1 MKKRKF
7 LFLTLLTLLF
17 LSSCGIPNMFVPDS
31 SSVSFITDTSN
42 QKATIKINSS
52 YLLDRTKNRPY
63 SPEVNL
69 FYIIRGAD
77 SSSAYSSL
85 LNSFNSTFCKYP
97 YCNPITGAKTDGA
110 PIVEYKSG
118 DNTYGLYQFFQS
130 DGLLSSGYFKDGQL
144 NMKFEFTEEDG
155 LILSIYDNENRLIAR
170 RELRRSYDG
179 DSFSTLASINEGEEL
194 IGDYVLPVEVKIYAA
209 VTFAF
214 TEYTNV
220 WNTEISKELF
230 SFRLE

>member
-1 MKKRKF
+1 
-7 LFLTLLTLLF
+7 
-17 LSSCGIPNMFVPDS
+17 
-31 SSVSFITDTSN
+31 
-42 QKATIKINSS
+42 
-52 YLLDRTKNRPY
+52 
-63 SPEVNL
+63 
-69 FYIIRGAD
+69 
-77 SSSAYSSL
+77 
-85 LNSFNSTFCKYP
+85 
-97 YCNPITGAKTDGA
+97 
-110 PIVEYKSG
+110 
-118 DNTYGLYQFFQS
+118 
-130 DGLLSSGYFKDGQL
+130 
-144 NMKFEFTEEDG
+144 MKFEFTEEDG

-214 TEYTNV
+214 TEYTNI